1 MEDNEAYEYA
11 ARYDKKQRNRRATR
25 NSMMG
30 LPIDEVKKN
39 LKKLKK
45 LK

>member
-30 LPIDEVKKN
+30 LPIDEVKK
-39 LKKLKK
+39 KLKK
-45 LK
+45 IEEI